1 MPDSVATAARVIT
14 LYPLLCLDS
23 KRLPHVSS
31 SRDIRFAFRQH
42 SALGVTEV
50 RQLTKYQEL
59 VESIYTETAY
69 QFQTDSQSHAA
80 QIIHRFIEAQAA
92 CISQRAIGTPELV
105 FNNITRIAQQ
115 YSARFFF
122 ALDYMSYDAYE
133 VIK

>member
-1 MPDSVATAARVIT
+1 MS
-14 LYPLLCLDS
+14 
-23 KRLPHVSS
+23 
-31 SRDIRFAFRQH
+31 
-42 SALGVTEV
+42 EV
-50 RQLTKYQEL
+50 RQLTKNQEL

-69 QFQTDSQSHAA
+69 QFQADSQSHAA

-92 CISQRAIGTPELV
+92 CISQRAKGTPELV

-115 YSARFFF
+115 NSPRFFF

>member
-1 MPDSVATAARVIT
+1 ISFVF
-14 LYPLLCLDS
+14 S
-23 KRLPHVSS
+23 QSS
-31 SRDIRFAFRQH
+31 S
-42 SALGVTEV
+42 LGMTEV
-50 RQLTKYQEL
+50 RQMTKNQKL

-115 YSARFFF
+115 NPPRFFF